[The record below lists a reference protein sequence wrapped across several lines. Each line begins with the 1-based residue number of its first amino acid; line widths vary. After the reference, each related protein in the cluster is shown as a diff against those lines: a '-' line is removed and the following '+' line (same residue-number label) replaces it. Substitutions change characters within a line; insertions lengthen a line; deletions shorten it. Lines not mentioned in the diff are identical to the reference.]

1 MFVVIPLTSN
11 FRFWP
16 SVFLEVDVFYQLP
29 PIHSGV
35 YRGGGPHDL
44 AIFRQHVLRRDNR
57 FFSRICWGHAR
68 SASVLQEL
76 CKQIHTWHEVRVSD
90 CQLAWFLLFIV
101 HIPNNRCVFSRANA
115 HERSPEFVLHRGIR
129 NIGEHS
135 RAPTLLNTPLVIC
148 VNPYTIHVSTLDFQ
162 NSILDFQLRKKLFC
176 ILNYMFWIILFFV
189 TYMDI

>member
-1 MFVVIPLTSN
+1 MFLVIPLISN

-57 FFSRICWGHAR
+57 FFSRICWSHAR

-90 CQLAWFLLFIV
+90 CQLAWFLLFII
-101 HIPNNRCVFSRANA
+101 HIPKFFLITDVCSAEQMLMSA
-115 HERSPEFVLHRGIR
+115 HR
-129 NIGEHS
+129 N
-135 RAPTLLNTPLVIC
+135 LC
-148 VNPYTIHVSTLDFQ
+148 YTEV
-162 NSILDFQLRKKLFC
+162 
-176 ILNYMFWIILFFV
+176 
-189 TYMDI
+189 